1 MAVYYKANVCELGWR
16 GETGLVFDYGSS
28 DRRRDR
34 ADGRNFHLC
43 LALRGQSLELH
54 YDLVERQ
61 REIDALT
68 QKCLDG
74 FAHVDGRVD
83 DAIGATT
90 IGADREHK
98 DYGARP
104 QDRSQEIEAREANR
118 SRAHLELHVAGKLP
132 FFACGHSQFAGEP
145 DVAIEKTTHRVCHGF
160 VLIVAFDQHGVIGGD
175 TSDTCLASSLD
186 ELWHQGEHRGRV
198 AARSRRFAGGEADF
212 ALGHCKPR
220 HRIDEQQNLPALV
233 AEILG
238 DGRGGEG
245 GLDAC

>member
-90 IGADREHK
+90 IGADREQVFVFGMFGEQPT
-98 DYGARP
+98 DGLSCGAMGFGRNIAHESADAL
-104 QDRSQEIEAREANR
+104 QYVDRRKVTTS
-118 SRAHLELHVAGKLP
+118 G
-132 FFACGHSQFAGEP
+132 QFAGEP

-238 DGRGGEG
+238 D
-245 GLDAC
+245 